1 MVFTSRLLSH
11 SSPEILLSALSGGAV
26 MKASGDNVS
35 DVLPVIY
42 ATKR

>member
-1 MVFTSRLLSH
+1 MVITSRLFA
-11 SSPEILLSALSGGAV
+11 PEILLSALSGGAV
-26 MKASGDNVS
+26 LKASGDNVS